1 MFFILSKIL
10 FFLIMPF
17 TWVVLLLIWA
27 WLTKRPRLKKRLL
40 IVVISLVVLLTNPFL
55 FRSTALW
62 LQAPK
67 ASLPAGKVY
76 EAGIILGGLSGYDKF
91 NSGHFG
97 PSADRFI
104 QTANLY
110 HRGIIKKIIISSGNG
125 TLDKDSWPEA
135 IYLRE
140 QFLEN
145 GVQDSAIIMET
156 KSRNTYENA
165 VFSKRISDSL
175 HLQQPLLLIT
185 SAFHMR
191 RSMLCFKKAGLSC
204 IAYPC
209 DYKVVAQKFSLGNI
223 IMPDPGLL
231 FEWSVYVKEF
241 IGLAVYRLT
250 GKA

>member
-1 MFFILSKIL
+1 MFFFLSKIL
-10 FFLIMPF
+10 FFLIMPS
-17 TWVVLLLIWA
+17 TWVVFLLIWT
-27 WLTKRPRLKKRLL
+27 WLTKNPRLKKRLF
-40 IVVISLVVLLTNPFL
+40 VMVISLVVILTNPFL

-62 LQAPK
+62 LQVSK
-67 ASLPAGKVY
+67 ASLPAGEVY
-76 EAGIILGGLSGYDKF
+76 EAGIILGGLSGYDKY
-91 NSGHFG
+91 NQGHFG
-97 PSADRFI
+97 PAADRFI

-125 TLDKDSWPEA
+125 TLETDSWPEA

-156 KSRNTYENA
+156 RSRNTYENA
-165 VFSKRISDSL
+165 VFSKKVSDSL
-175 HLQQPLLLIT
+175 HLRQPLLLIT

-191 RSMLCFKKAGLSC
+191 RSMRCFNKAGLNC

-209 DYKVVAQKFSLGNI
+209 DYKVVAQKISLGNTVL
-223 IMPDPGLL
+223 PEFGLL
-231 FEWSVYVKEF
+231 FEWSTYTKEL